1 MDVIHELIY
10 LVIVPAVCVFLCLIL
25 PSFFIFN
32 FIHTILQYLFPAK
45 NMKGKVVLI
54 TGAASGIGEQVAYQ
68 YAKRGASLVIVDKNA
83 HDLPKVAETAR
94 GLGSPDILQVCADV
108 SIVEDCKRFVD
119 EAIKHFGRLD
129 HLVNNAGISSIC
141 PIEDITDVTNFT
153 RVMDVNFWGY
163 VYPTHFAIPHL
174 KQSKGKILAI
184 SSAAALMHPPTLG
197 FYSASK
203 SAVKTF
209 FETLRSELAP
219 SITVTIATLGFID
232 SNMTRGKHLPGLTQT
247 NPSTTTDVAESKK
260 RERHVIFQSFV
271 LMSSRASAGALVD
284 GVVRGKR
291 YVTEPKWYKAFFI
304 LEALCPQM
312 VDWYYGH
319 IFFRQVKHVL
329 DEVSIPTSQ
338 TKAD

>member
-153 RVMDVNFWGY
+153 RVM
-163 VYPTHFAIPHL
+163 
-174 KQSKGKILAI
+174 
-184 SSAAALMHPPTLG
+184 
-197 FYSASK
+197 ASK

>member
-94 GLGSPDILQVCADV
+94 GLGSPDILQ
-108 SIVEDCKRFVD
+108 
-119 EAIKHFGRLD
+119 
-129 HLVNNAGISSIC
+129 
-141 PIEDITDVTNFT
+141 
-153 RVMDVNFWGY
+153 DVNFWGY